1 MKETSKQETKKP
13 AVKVRKKKQ
22 QRTVPTGIVYVNA
35 SFNNTIVSVTDLAGN
50 VISWSSAGRSGYSG
64 SRKSSAFAATM
75 AAQNATKA
83 AMAMGLKEA
92 EVYLKGAGG
101 GRESAVR
108 GVISAGVNVTKI
120 TDITPVPFN
129 GCKPRKRRS
138 V

>member
-1 MKETSKQETKKP
+1 MKETAKQEAKKP
-13 AVKVRKKKQ
+13 ATKIRKKKV
-22 QRTVPTGIVYVNA
+22 QRTVPTGIVHVKA
-35 SFNNTIVSVTDLAGN
+35 SFNNTIVSITDLAGH
-50 VISWSSAGRSGYSG
+50 VIAWSSAGRSGYSG

-83 AMAMGLKEA
+83 AMAMGMKEA

-108 GVISAGVNVTKI
+108 GVISAGINVTKI
-120 TDITPVPFN
+120 TDITPLPFN
-129 GCKPRKRRS
+129 GCKPRKRRR